1 MIQFL
6 ASCDSLM
13 VQMCEKMCKCVNCM
27 QHASTNWADVRITIW
42 ICCTIVA
49 VAIICAISFM
59 AWKRN
64 SVNSNKAEKSVAIEK
79 EKRDKLFKQRSDL
92 LDKKLQILKDS
103 CEKKELI
110 EDKVGKYTAAIDAEL
125 NKLDILLEF
134 PKSDPKPVDP
144 KTEPKPTPTD
154 N

>member
-1 MIQFL
+1 MSMIQLL
-6 ASCDSLM
+6 ASCDTML
-13 VQMCEKMCKCVNCM
+13 VQMCEKTCKCVNST
-27 QHASTNWADVRITIW
+27 QQVSTNWADVRITIW

-49 VAIICAISFM
+49 VAIICAISIL

-64 SVNSNKAEKSVAIEK
+64 SNKAGKTDSTEK
-79 EKRDKLFKQRSDL
+79 EKRDKYFKQRSDL

-134 PKSDPKPVDP
+134 PKSNPKPVDSN
-144 KTEPKPTPTD
+144 TEPKPTPTD